1 MEYKQKN
8 KKNHNA
14 FRIPYTHFPNYIT
27 LLSPRKINTHTH
39 IYTYQKFKS
48 GNDHSL
54 AFLGYIYCIYMLY
67 IFILQ
72 SMIMENSAKIPNSQF
87 NVVGQIEHS
96 WISTTQ
102 VENETLLDS
111 QKCKE
116 DRFL

>member
-1 MEYKQKN
+1 
-8 KKNHNA
+8 
-14 FRIPYTHFPNYIT
+14 
-27 LLSPRKINTHTH
+27 
-39 IYTYQKFKS
+39 
-48 GNDHSL
+48 
-54 AFLGYIYCIYMLY
+54 
-67 IFILQ
+67 
-72 SMIMENSAKIPNSQF
+72 MIMENSAKIPNSQF